1 MTVKH
6 KWWQE
11 AIGYQIYPKSFQD
24 SNHDGIGDIQ
34 GIIQHLDQL
43 KDLGITVI
51 WISPINLSPMV
62 DHGYDI
68 SDYLQI
74 DPSFGTNGDFEE
86 LIAAANDRGIKV
98 LLDLVINHTSS
109 EHEWFKKAMED
120 LNSEYADYYVIKE
133 GKGDLPPNNW
143 RSIFG
148 GSAWEKIAG
157 TNKYYLHLFT
167 VEQPDVNWENPKLRQ
182 ELYKV
187 IEFWL
192 DKGVAGFRIDAISH
206 IKKIYDQEDSPA
218 DGPDGLATNWE
229 LYRDAEGIG
238 EFLGEMRDMTFKGKD
253 ILTIAEM
260 DVEDPQKW
268 EEYFG
273 DDGYFTSI
281 FDFYHTP
288 FTVQDKKYRDD
299 PVAFIEMLKKL
310 VFKKQQLANGRVF
323 FTNFIEN
330 HDLPRALNRFIPQKE
345 INFHSASALAL
356 FYFFLRGIPVIYQ
369 GQEIG
374 MVDYPKASIEEYVDL
389 ATHNNY
395 QDYLLRNYTEVEALQ
410 QINIENRENSRTP
423 MQWDNTAYAGFSD
436 VTPWFAVNP
445 NYPQLNYQVEEENP
459 ASLLNFYKKMTTL
472 RKRAA
477 LQPIWIDGDSLPIL
491 EDYAGC
497 IAYQRVLVNQKLTVV
512 INFTNKKMT
521 LPLEKSEVLLTNYDQ
536 VAWRKKQVELQPYQ
550 GLILKD

>member
-24 SNHDGIGDIQ
+24 SNHDGIGDIH

-74 DPSFGTNGDFEE
+74 DPSFGTNEDFEE

-109 EHEWFKKAMED
+109 EHEWFKKAMAD

-345 INFHSASALAL
+345 ISFHSASALAL

-459 ASLLNFYKKMTTL
+459 ASLLNFYKKMTAL
-472 RKRAA
+472 RKKAA

-497 IAYQRVLVNQKLTVV
+497 IAYQRVLANQRLTVV

-521 LPLEKSEVLLTNYDQ
+521 LPLEKSEVLLTNYDH
-536 VAWRKKQVELQPYQ
+536 VAWKKKQVELQPYQ